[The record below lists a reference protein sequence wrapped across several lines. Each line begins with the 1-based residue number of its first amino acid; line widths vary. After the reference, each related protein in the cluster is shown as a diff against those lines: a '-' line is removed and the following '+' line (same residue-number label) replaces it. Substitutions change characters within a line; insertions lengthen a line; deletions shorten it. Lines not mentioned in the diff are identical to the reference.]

1 MTEDSQ
7 EIRKKLEELEKENAS
22 LKKII
27 ADSGDRVRETTT
39 KITTY
44 KGHPV
49 ISFSGMFRPFS
60 IGLKK
65 AIIILDKIDDV
76 QAFVESY
83 TAREE

>member
-1 MTEDSQ
+1 
-7 EIRKKLEELEKENAS
+7 
-22 LKKII
+22 
-27 ADSGDRVRETTT
+27 
-39 KITTY
+39 
-44 KGHPV
+44 
-49 ISFSGMFRPFS
+49 MFRPFS